1 MHGQYKLQRARRL
14 HSCVLTSALCS
25 HLHPSQPFAHQSLAS
40 SFLSLSKSTLWLVLR
55 DCGRH
60 CGWPHAS
67 ALLGDFAKPSHHE
80 WGIFPYLFRLS
91 CKSSSGSE
99 PVLILQRN
107 PVRFLALTLDGSQL
121 PVIPAL
127 GIWWPLLT
135 FRQLFSL
142 ARTHTHKLKKM
153 FFKETEVLHQFWV

>member
-14 HSCVLTSALCS
+14 HSCVLTSTLCP

-40 SFLSLSKSTLWLVLR
+40 SFLSLSKSTLCLVLR

-80 WGIFPYLFRLS
+80 WGTFLYLFRLG

-121 PVIPAL
+121 PLIPAL
-127 GIWWPLLT
+127 GIWWPLLIPSGSSSHLH
-135 FRQLFSL
+135 R
-142 ARTHTHKLKKM
+142 HTHIS
-153 FFKETEVLHQFWV
+153 